1 MQRKSSPS
9 ILLGFILTGL
19 LLTAPL
25 AHGADS
31 ATIIQATPLRT
42 APEQSAESRQLLRQG
57 EQVTVLRRQAGWVQ
71 ITTAG
76 GVSGW
81 AHMTGLK
88 LAAPSFSQRAGGFFR
103 WFGGG
108 TRVATN
114 ETANVTIGV
123 RGISAADLAQAQ
135 PNLTALAQMEAI
147 PSGVAIGNRF
157 GAQRQ
162 LTAQT
167 VDYLAVPPGEA
178 S

>member
-1 MQRKSSPS
+1 MQHQSRPS
-9 ILLGFILTGL
+9 HLLRFVLVGL
-19 LLTAPL
+19 LLTAPF
-25 AHGADS
+25 AYGADS

-57 EQVTVLRRQAGWVQ
+57 EQVSVLRRQAGWVQ
-71 ITTAG
+71 VTTTG
-76 GVSGW
+76 GVTGW
-81 AHMTGLK
+81 AHMTGLR
-88 LAAPSFSQRAGGFFR
+88 LAAPRVSARAGGFFR

-108 TRVATN
+108 ARVATN

-135 PNLTALAQMEAI
+135 PNLAALAQMEAI
-147 PSGVAIGNRF
+147 PSGAAIGNRF

-167 VDYLAVPPGEA
+167 VDYLAVPPGAA